1 MNEEEIK
8 KKELLRRQR
17 ILEQQMMQQSSAQ
30 QQAMEELEALKK
42 VVMLKI
48 LDKAA
53 RERLTNLKLIK
64 PELANNLE
72 LYLVQLYQTGQLK
85 TRITEKELVQ
95 ILSMMQK
102 KKDFKIIRK

>member
-17 ILEQQMMQQSSAQ
+17 MLEQQMIQQSSAQ

>member
-17 ILEQQMMQQSSAQ
+17 MLEQQMIQQSSAQ
-30 QQAMEELEALKK
+30 QQEALKK

>member
-17 ILEQQMMQQSSAQ
+17 MLEQQMIQQSSAQ
-30 QQAMEELEALKK
+30 QQAMEELKALKK